1 MLDWSI
7 TNNAPR
13 GYALEDII
21 GFVSLMLNEHNP
33 KSAAEQ
39 LNDGYQH
46 GGGWTPFKG
55 FTLDDQNNLKYP
67 GDPKMKPWAF
77 AKLRDELICVYESA
91 WFAVIQPD
99 RSFEV
104 CRMD

>member
-1 MLDWSI
+1 MLNWQI
-7 TNNAPR
+7 TEHAPPYR
-13 GYALEDII
+13 LEDMI
-21 GFVSLMLNEHNP
+21 GFVSLMLREDDP
-33 KSAAEQ
+33 RPAAKQ
-39 LNDGYQH
+39 LDAGYSH
-46 GGGWTPFKG
+46 GGGWRPFKG
-55 FTLDDQNNLKYP
+55 HTLGDDNSLKYP